1 MLTMSFYNNTLNR
14 KKLIEFIKNTNK
26 EIRYTY
32 GFSFKNPVINNKL
45 ITKDEAINIVNNE
58 PLLDATKLEDILF
71 LNAFSG
77 NDMF

>member
-32 GFSFKNPVINNKL
+32 GFSFKKPVINNKL

-58 PLLDATKLEDILF
+58 PLLDATELEDILF